1 MRHKRRTFLTLPI
14 MATRS
19 LQERLERTREL
30 IGTGITR
37 PPRCKE
43 NHVDTRRGKR
53 ACACRFAKLA
63 LRTVA
68 QHSIPQPLRC
78 SEGDP
83 PGAAFTFTIAYDHTY
98 QGVVVSPPLLEYAF
112 KIQPGLDGPH
122 TQTRVET
129 RR

>member
-14 MATRS
+14 MATCS
-19 LQERLERTREL
+19 LQERLERICKL
-30 IGTGITR
+30 SITGITR
-37 PPRCKE
+37 PLRRE
-43 NHVDTRRGKR
+43 EDHVDTCHGER
-53 ACACRFAKLA
+53 ARTGSFAELA
-63 LRTVA
+63 LGTVA
-68 QHSIPQPLRC
+68 HHGIPQPLRC